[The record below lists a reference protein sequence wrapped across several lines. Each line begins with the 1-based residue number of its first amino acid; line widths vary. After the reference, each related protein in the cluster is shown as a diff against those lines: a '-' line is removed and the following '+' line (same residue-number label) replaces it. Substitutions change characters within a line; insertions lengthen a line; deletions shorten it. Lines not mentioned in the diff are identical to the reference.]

1 MKQSIPFAEQETTI
15 TMIRAD
21 HTANVYT
28 CDPTVMNKM
37 DRLCKEHPDQ
47 FKLDRYDS
55 FSKWYIVDK
64 SSIKFHAKKE
74 YSDEQKA
81 KLSQAA
87 KERFSKINS
96 KPADTK

>member
-28 CDPTVMNKM
+28 CDPTVMTKM

-64 SSIKFHAKKE
+64 SSVKFHAKPSLSE
-74 YSDEQKA
+74 EERA
-81 KLSQAA
+81 RRSQAA
-87 KERFSKINS
+87 KERNGKFIS
-96 KPADTK
+96 KPSEAQ